1 MGNRFSDPRHV
12 LITGA
17 SSGLGAA
24 LARDYAEAGRRLALG
39 GRDAER
45 LAAVAEDCR
54 NRGAEV
60 LATALDVTDSAA
72 LHAWITEAE
81 THAPL
86 DLVIAN
92 AGTSAGTGAAGF
104 ESAEQTRRILATNID
119 GLVETVMPAV
129 ERMRAR
135 RQGQLGLVSSV
146 AGYRGFPGAPA
157 YCASKAFVKVWGEAL
172 RGHLKREGIAVS
184 TICPG
189 YVATPMTAV
198 NRFPMPFLMSPE
210 KAARII
216 RRGLAANRARIAF
229 PWPTAFGA
237 WLAGAL
243 PPAWTDPL
251 LSRLPAKE

>member
-72 LHAWITEAE
+72 LHAWIAEAE

-237 WLAGAL
+237 WLAGTL

>member
-72 LHAWITEAE
+72 LHAWIAEAE

>member
-1 MGNRFSDPRHV
+1 MGSRFSDPRHV

-24 LARDYAEAGRRLALG
+24 LARDYAAPGRRLALA
-39 GRDAER
+39 GRNAER
-45 LAAVAEDCR
+45 LAAVAEACR
-54 NRGAEV
+54 DRGAEV

-72 LHAWITEAE
+72 LHAWIAEAE
-81 THAPL
+81 ALAPL
-86 DLVIAN
+86 DLAIAN
-92 AGTSAGTGAAGF
+92 AGTSAGTGSAGF
-104 ESAEQTRRILATNID
+104 ESAEQTRRILATNVD
-119 GLVETVMPAV
+119 GLVATVMPAV

-135 RQGQLGLVSSV
+135 RHGQLGLVSSV

-172 RGHLKREGIAVS
+172 RGHLKRDGIAVS

-216 RRGLAANRARIAF
+216 RRGLAADRARIAF

-237 WLAGAL
+237 WLAGTL

-251 LSRLPAKE
+251 LRLLPEKE